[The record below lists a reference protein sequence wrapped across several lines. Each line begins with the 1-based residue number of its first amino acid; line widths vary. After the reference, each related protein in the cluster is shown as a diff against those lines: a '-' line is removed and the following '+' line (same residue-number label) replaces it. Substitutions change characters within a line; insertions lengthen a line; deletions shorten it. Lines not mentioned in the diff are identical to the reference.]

1 MDMMVAMLA
10 AQKEKVKELENSEFV
25 SPHNREALSTAL
37 EVGKAVAHRGHAAIN
52 VEVLDVVG

>member
-1 MDMMVAMLA
+1 MLA

-37 EVGKAVAHRGHAAIN
+37 EVRKRLRT
-52 VEVLDVVG
+52 EDMQQSTLRS